1 MKKQQKFLLFSLPLL
16 ASSSLWAQEPR
27 TDEVW
32 LERNRKVSEYFD
44 NLATELDYQLAGRRT
59 DERNTS
65 HVSLIGFAQATQR
78 NGTLSDAHVDVN
90 LHLPAFE
97 EAIQLRLAS
106 FDAEDEFEGLD
117 RNRTNARPQ
126 EQKLGTSVA
135 VAQKFSDIDVV
146 FRPRVELRDPLLT
159 SFLLKFSNTVT
170 RSLFSF
176 HSQLRFLAH
185 SSDGVGQSLSL
196 YFDTPLAKSSLFR
209 IFTEEQYLDQTN
221 LFSTAHG
228 IMFLEK
234 MSEEVSLSQ
243 TISLNSQNRTLF
255 GSDTPEAF
263 RYESYHL
270 NNYQFIFSFHHKLYK
285 NVFHYQISPSLNFY
299 KRLSFRGDPAIL
311 LRTELIF

>member
-1 MKKQQKFLLFSLPLL
+1 MINLNIVFLISFCFLCVPQ
-16 ASSSLWAQEPR
+16 AWAQEPP

-32 LERNRKVSEYFD
+32 LERNRKISEYFD

-65 HVSLIGFAQATQR
+65 QLSLIGFAQAAES
-78 NGTLSDAHVDVN
+78 NGSLVDGHVDVN

-97 EAIQLRLAS
+97 KAVQLRLSS

-135 VAQKFSDIDVV
+135 VGQKLSNINVV

-159 SFLLKFSNTVT
+159 SFLLKFSNTIT
-170 RSLFSF
+170 RIMFNF
-176 HSQLRFLAH
+176 NSQLRFLTH
-185 SSDGVGQSLSL
+185 SRDGVGQSLSL

-209 IFTEEQYLDQTN
+209 IFTEEQYLDKTN

-228 IMFLEK
+228 LMFLEK

-243 TISLNSQNRTLF
+243 TISFNSQNRNLF
-255 GSDTPEAF
+255 GPDTPERF
-263 RYESYHL
+263 RYDSFHL
-270 NNYQFIFSFHHKLYK
+270 NSYQFIFSFHHKLYK

>member
-1 MKKQQKFLLFSLPLL
+1 MILLKKLFFILFCILGAYPT
-16 ASSSLWAQEPR
+16 WGQEP
-27 TDEVW
+27 TMEEVW
-32 LERNRKVSEYFD
+32 IERNRKVSEYFD
-44 NLATELDYQLAGRRT
+44 ILAAELDYQLAGSRT

-65 HVSLIGFAQATQR
+65 QLSLIGFAQAAESS
-78 NGTLSDAHVDVN
+78 GTLNDGHIDVN

-97 EAIQLRLAS
+97 EAIKLRLSS

-135 VAQKFSDIDVV
+135 IGQRFSDIEVV
-146 FRPRVELRDPLLT
+146 FRPRVELRDPLIT
-159 SFLLKFSNTVT
+159 SFLLKFSNTIK
-170 RSLFSF
+170 RSVFNF
-176 HSQLRFLAH
+176 NSQLRFLTH
-185 SSDGVGQSLSL
+185 SRDGVGQSLSL
-196 YFDTPLAKSSLFR
+196 YLDTPIAKSSLFR
-209 IFTEEQYLDQTN
+209 IFTEEQYLDQRN

-228 IMFLEK
+228 VMFLEK
-234 MSEEVSLSQ
+234 MSEEISLSQ
-243 TISLNSQNRTLF
+243 TISLNSQNRNLF
-255 GSDTPEAF
+255 GPDTAESF
-263 RYESYHL
+263 RYRNYHL